1 MILNELGKRILFF
14 DGAMGTLLQARG
26 LKAGELPEKWCL
38 THPDVVKDVHMQYLN
53 AGADVI
59 TTNTFGAN
67 ALKYGDEVE
76 SIVAAAVRIAKEA
89 VKEAG
94 HGYAALDLGPT
105 GKLLQPMGELA
116 FEDAV
121 ELYEQA
127 ALAGE
132 KAGADLIIIETM
144 SDAYELKAAV
154 LGAKAT
160 KLPVFVTVVFDQKG
174 KMLTGADVQ
183 TVCALLEGLRVDAMG
198 FNCGLGPVQM
208 EGLLEELKKVCSIP
222 VLVNPNAGLPR
233 EEHGHTH
240 FDVGPDEFA
249 HVMRRIC
256 EKGAWAVGGC
266 CGTTPEHIAAAVK
279 ACRDVTPVPIEK
291 KYRTVVTSGS
301 RAVVLG
307 GKPVIVGE
315 RINPTG
321 KSKFKQALREHNMD
335 YILREAV
342 TQVDAGADILDVNV
356 GLPDIDEKA
365 MMCDAVLAVQ
375 KVTDTPLQID
385 TTNMEAMEAAMRL
398 YNGKPL
404 VNSVSG
410 KQEVMDAVFPLVKK
424 YGGAVVALTLDEN
437 GIPATAQG
445 RIEIAEKILAEAEK
459 YGIGREDIVIDAL
472 TMTISTGAD
481 NARITL
487 DALCGAKEKLN
498 VCTTLGVSNISFGLP
513 KREMIN
519 ASFLSMA
526 LAAGLDA
533 AIMNPSSESM
543 MRAYRTGCAL
553 LGCDENCAQYIA
565 YAAQAEENTAK
576 PVKAELT
583 LGAAVEK
590 GMKDVAVQLTKAAL
604 ETQKPLEIIEQIL
617 MPALDKVG
625 KGFEKGTLFLPQL
638 MMSADAAKEAFAV
651 IQQYMA
657 TSGTAPEK
665 RGKVVL
671 ATVKGD
677 IHDIGKNI
685 VKVMLDNYGFE
696 VIDLGKDVA
705 PDSVLAAVKEHDA
718 KLVGLSA
725 LMTTTVRAMEETIQ
739 LLHKEAPAV
748 KVMVGGAVLNPEYAA
763 AIGADY
769 YGKDAMSAVNCAMTA
784 LERNN

>member
-1 MILNELGKRILFF
+1 
-14 DGAMGTLLQARG
+14 
-26 LKAGELPEKWCL
+26 
-38 THPDVVKDVHMQYLN
+38 
-53 AGADVI
+53 
-59 TTNTFGAN
+59 
-67 ALKYGDEVE
+67 
-76 SIVAAAVRIAKEA
+76 
-89 VKEAG
+89 
-94 HGYAALDLGPT
+94 
-105 GKLLQPMGELA
+105 
-116 FEDAV
+116 
-121 ELYEQA
+121 
-127 ALAGE
+127 
-132 KAGADLIIIETM
+132 
-144 SDAYELKAAV
+144 
-154 LGAKAT
+154 
-160 KLPVFVTVVFDQKG
+160 
-174 KMLTGADVQ
+174 
-183 TVCALLEGLRVDAMG
+183 
-198 FNCGLGPVQM
+198 
-208 EGLLEELKKVCSIP
+208 
-222 VLVNPNAGLPR
+222 
-233 EEHGHTH
+233 
-240 FDVGPDEFA
+240 
-249 HVMRRIC
+249 
-256 EKGAWAVGGC
+256 
-266 CGTTPEHIAAAVK
+266 
-279 ACRDVTPVPIEK
+279 
-291 KYRTVVTSGS
+291 
-301 RAVVLG
+301 
-307 GKPVIVGE
+307 
-315 RINPTG
+315 
-321 KSKFKQALREHNMD
+321 
-335 YILREAV
+335 V
-342 TQVDAGADILDVNV
+342 TQVDAGAHILDVNV

-365 MMCDAVLAVQ
+365 MMCDAVRAVQ

-410 KQEVMDAVFPLVKK
+410 KREVMDAVFPLVKK
-424 YGGAVVALTLDEN
+424 YGGAVVALTLDED

-445 RIEIAEKILAEAEK
+445 RIEIAEKILAEAAK

-487 DALCGAKEKLN
+487 DALRGAKEKLN

-533 AIMNPSSESM
+533 AILNPSSESM

-553 LGCDENCAQYIA
+553 MGYDENCAQYIA
-565 YAAQAEENTAK
+565 YAAQAEDTAAK
-576 PVKAELT
+576 PAKAELS

-604 ETQKPLEIIEQIL
+604 ETQKPLEIIENML

-651 IQQYMA
+651 IQQHMA

-665 RGKVVL
+665 RGKVIM

-705 PDSVLAAVKEHDA
+705 PEAVLEAVREHDA

-725 LMTTTVRAMEETIQ
+725 LMTTTVRAMEETIA
-739 LLHKEAPAV
+739 LLHAEAPDV
-748 KVMVGGAVLNPEYAA
+748 KVMVGGAVLNPEYAS

-769 YGKDAMSAVNCAMTA
+769 YGKDAMSAVTCAMAA
-784 LERNN
+784 LEK

>member
-26 LKAGELPEKWCL
+26 LKAGELPEMWCL
-38 THPDVVKDVHMQYLN
+38 THADVVKDVHLQYLN

-67 ALKYGDEVE
+67 ALKYGAQTEEV
-76 SIVAAAVRIAKEA
+76 VAAAVRIAKDA

-94 HGYAALDLGPT
+94 HGYAALDMGPT
-105 GKLLQPMGELA
+105 GKLLKPMGDLD

-121 ELYEQA
+121 RLYEQV

-132 KAGADLIIIETM
+132 QAGADCIIIETM
-144 SDAYELKAAV
+144 SDTYELKAAV

-160 KLPVFVTVVFDQKG
+160 ALPVFVTVVFDQKG
-174 KMLTGADVQ
+174 KMLTGADVE

-208 EGLLEELKKVCSIP
+208 EALLEELRKVCSIP
-222 VLVNPNAGLPR
+222 VIVNPNAGLPR

-240 FDVGPDEFA
+240 CDVGPEEFA
-249 HVMRRIC
+249 VVMRRIC
-256 EKGAWAVGGC
+256 EKGAWGVGGC
-266 CGTTPEHIAAAVK
+266 CGTTPAHIEAAVK
-279 ACRDVTPVPIEK
+279 ACRDVVPCAIEK
-291 KYRTVVTSGS
+291 KHRTVVTSGS
-301 RAVVLG
+301 RAVALNDH
-307 GKPVIVGE
+307 PVIVGE

-321 KSKFKQALREHNMD
+321 KSKFKQALREHNID

-342 TQVDAGADILDVNV
+342 TQVDAGAHILDVNV
-356 GLPDIDEKA
+356 GLPEIDEKA
-365 MMCDAVLAVQ
+365 MMCDAVQAVQ
-375 KVTDTPLQID
+375 SVTDTPLQID
-385 TTNMEAMEAAMRL
+385 TTNIDAMEAAMRL

-424 YGGAVVALTLDEN
+424 YGGAVVALTLDED
-437 GIPATAQG
+437 GIPETAEG
-445 RIEIAEKILAEAEK
+445 RIAIAEKIIAEAEK
-459 YGIGREDIVIDAL
+459 YGIGREDIVVDAL
-472 TMTISTGAD
+472 TLTISTGAD

-487 DALCGAKEKLN
+487 DALRGVKEKLG

-526 LAAGLDA
+526 MMSGLDA
-533 AIMNPSSESM
+533 AIINPSAEAM
-543 MRAYRTGCAL
+543 MRAFRTSCAL
-553 LGCDENCAQYIA
+553 LGKDENCADYIA
-565 YAAQAEENTAK
+565 YAAQAGEDAAVKKT
-576 PVKAELT
+576 KAELT
-583 LGAAVEK
+583 LAETVEK
-590 GMKDVAVQLTKAAL
+590 GMKEEARRLTLAAL
-604 ETQKPLEIIEQIL
+604 ETEKPLELIEKQL

-651 IQQYMA
+651 IQERMA
-657 TSGTAPEK
+657 ATGGAPEK

-685 VKVMLDNYGFE
+685 VKVLLDNYAFE
-696 VIDLGKDVA
+696 VIDLGKDAA
-705 PDSVLAAVKEHDA
+705 PEAILAAVRESGA
-718 KLVGLSA
+718 MLVGLSA
-725 LMTTTVRAMEETIQ
+725 LMTTTVRAMEETIE
-739 LLHKEAPAV
+739 LLHREAPGI
-748 KVMVGGAVLNPEYAA
+748 KVMVGGAVLNPEYAQR
-763 AIGADY
+763 IGADY
-769 YGKDAMSAVNCAMTA
+769 YGKDAMAAVTCALQA
-784 LERNN
+784 LEN